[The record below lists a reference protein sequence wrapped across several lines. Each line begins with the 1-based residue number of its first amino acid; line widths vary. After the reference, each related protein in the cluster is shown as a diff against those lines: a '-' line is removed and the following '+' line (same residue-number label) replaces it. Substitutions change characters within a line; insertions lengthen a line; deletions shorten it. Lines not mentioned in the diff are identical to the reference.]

1 MTYNARG
8 ALSIYTKSLA
18 WGGSA
23 LLTGLLWY
31 DRRWMEQPGIT
42 LFMLG
47 AIIALRR
54 GQIPLSKFSYL
65 TQVGVVVLVGAVTV
79 GPGPVAFALGIGIF
93 TCDAFLL
100 RKMLMAAWINAGR
113 EVIGF
118 VAGYGAYAFVFH
130 FTSPSGVSLEYLPS
144 AVTLAGMYF
153 FFTRALFYFTLLV
166 RGKLEAHEGLMILRY
181 EILAYLLTLIAA
193 VISGGAIM
201 ALPPEGW
208 ITVLAVLGVLGL
220 LTKRILEEA
229 IAAEELN
236 KIALRER
243 IITSNLTLGD
253 SFTQLEK
260 LANRVLDWGDFRIY
274 RLREEQPVLVYRGA
288 LGWEGRG
295 DPPFDSAALRAMA
308 IRTGEPIVVVDSR
321 RDERIMAPSAAAL
334 SMMVLPLR
342 FGSETIGT
350 FEVDHHK
357 TRTYGKKE
365 IAAASTFAAQLATAI
380 HIADLRRPLVE
391 TVEGLGEQIRALAAT
406 AEALRGAA
414 AATAAAA
421 QQIRGGVAEQ
431 EQLVAR
437 GLEATESLSSQ
448 AREVAD
454 HGGAAVVVSDLAA
467 NVATRNRESIQDA
480 IQRLVQ
486 LHSFVSVTAGQVGEL
501 YQVTN
506 RLIGFIATIREIA
519 DLTNLIALNA
529 AIEAARAGQ
538 QGKGFAVVAEEV
550 RQLAAQ
556 SGEASREAGGL
567 VAAILGQVAQIS
579 EEMDR
584 GQATVRGVEHLS
596 ANAVKALEDI
606 VGATH
611 DAGAHARRIA
621 DTAGRQEQGVS
632 RLRDQMAGVVSVSA
646 RTLEQANS
654 AARRASETSRSHADL
669 ERAIRELS
677 TVSEHL
683 EAIARHFSHDL

>member
-1 MTYNARG
+1 
-8 ALSIYTKSLA
+8 
-18 WGGSA
+18 
-23 LLTGLLWY
+23 
-31 DRRWMEQPGIT
+31 
-42 LFMLG
+42 
-47 AIIALRR
+47 
-54 GQIPLSKFSYL
+54 
-65 TQVGVVVLVGAVTV
+65 
-79 GPGPVAFALGIGIF
+79 
-93 TCDAFLL
+93 
-100 RKMLMAAWINAGR
+100 
-113 EVIGF
+113 
-118 VAGYGAYAFVFH
+118 
-130 FTSPSGVSLEYLPS
+130 
-144 AVTLAGMYF
+144 
-153 FFTRALFYFTLLV
+153 
-166 RGKLEAHEGLMILRY
+166 MILRY

-193 VISGGAIM
+193 LVSGGAIM

-229 IAAEELN
+229 ITAEELN

-253 SFTQLEK
+253 AFTQLEQ

-295 DPPFDSAALRAMA
+295 DPPFDSAALRAIA
-308 IRTGEPIVVVDSR
+308 IRTGEPVVVVDSR
-321 RDERIMAPSAAAL
+321 QDERIMAPSAAAL

-342 FGSETIGT
+342 FGNETIGT

-448 AREVAD
+448 AREVAE
-454 HGGAAVVVSDLAA
+454 HGGAAVTVSDLAA

-486 LHSFVSVTAGQVGEL
+486 LHSFVSVTTGQVGEL

-506 RLIGFIATIREIA
+506 RLIGFIATIRESPTLPTSSPSTLRSRRPAPGNRGRASPSSPKRCDSSRPRAVKRHVKPADWSRRSWPRSPRFPKRWIA
-519 DLTNLIALNA
+519 GRRRFAALSTCRPTRRRRWRISSAPPMMPEPMRA
-529 AIEAARAGQ
+529 ASRIQRAG
-538 QGKGFAVVAEEV
+538 
-550 RQLAAQ
+550 R
-556 SGEASREAGGL
+556 SRA
-567 VAAILGQVAQIS
+567 
-579 EEMDR
+579 
-584 GQATVRGVEHLS
+584 
-596 ANAVKALEDI
+596 
-606 VGATH
+606 
-611 DAGAHARRIA
+611 
-621 DTAGRQEQGVS
+621 
-632 RLRDQMAGVVSVSA
+632 
-646 RTLEQANS
+646 
-654 AARRASETSRSHADL
+654 
-669 ERAIRELS
+669 
-677 TVSEHL
+677 
-683 EAIARHFSHDL
+683 

>member
-8 ALSIYTKSLA
+8 ALSIYTKILA

-23 LLTGLLWY
+23 LLVALLWS
-31 DRRWMEQPGIT
+31 DRRWMEQPWIT

-79 GPGPVAFALGIGIF
+79 GPGPVAFALGVGIF
-93 TCDAFLL
+93 TSDAFLL
-100 RKMLMAAWINAGR
+100 RKMLMASWINAGR

-193 VISGGAIM
+193 VVSGGAIM

-253 SFTQLEK
+253 AFTQLEK

-342 FGSETIGT
+342 FGNETIGT

-365 IAAASTFAAQLATAI
+365 LAAASTFAAQLATAI

-391 TVEGLGEQIRALAAT
+391 TVDGLGAQIRALAAT

-677 TVSEHL
+677 NVTEHL

>member
-8 ALSIYTKSLA
+8 ALSIYTKILA

-23 LLTGLLWY
+23 LLVALLWS
-31 DRRWMEQPGIT
+31 DRRWMEQPWIT

-79 GPGPVAFALGIGIF
+79 GPGPVAFALGVGIF
-93 TCDAFLL
+93 TSDAFLL
-100 RKMLMAAWINAGR
+100 RKMLMASWINAGR

-193 VISGGAIM
+193 VVSGGAIM

-253 SFTQLEK
+253 AFTQLEK

-342 FGSETIGT
+342 FGNDTIGT

-391 TVEGLGEQIRALAAT
+391 TVDGLGAQIRALAAT

-669 ERAIRELS
+669 ERGIRELS
-677 TVSEHL
+677 NVTEHL

>member
-8 ALSIYTKSLA
+8 ALSIYTKILA

-23 LLTGLLWY
+23 LLVALLWS
-31 DRRWMEQPGIT
+31 DRRWMEQPWIT

-79 GPGPVAFALGIGIF
+79 GPGPVAFALGVGIF
-93 TCDAFLL
+93 TSDAFLL
-100 RKMLMAAWINAGR
+100 RKMLMASWINAGR

-193 VISGGAIM
+193 VVSGGAIM

-253 SFTQLEK
+253 AFTQLEK

-342 FGSETIGT
+342 FGNDTIGT

-391 TVEGLGEQIRALAAT
+391 TVDGLGAQIRALAAT

-596 ANAVKALEDI
+596 ANAAKAWEDI

-677 TVSEHL
+677 NVTEHL

>member
-1 MTYNARG
+1 MTYNARV
-8 ALSIYTKSLA
+8 ALGVYTKILA

-23 LLTGLLWY
+23 LLIALLLS
-31 DRRWMEQPGIT
+31 DRSWMEQPWIT

-54 GQIPLSKFSYL
+54 GQIALSKFSYL

-79 GPGPVAFALGIGIF
+79 GPAPVAFALGVGIF

-100 RKMLMAAWINAGR
+100 RKMLMASWINAGR

-118 VAGYGAYAFVFH
+118 VAAYGAYAFVFH
-130 FTSPSGVSLEYLPS
+130 STGPSGVSLEYLP
-144 AVTLAGMYF
+144 AGMTLAGMYF

-193 VISGGAIM
+193 VVSGGAIM

-253 SFTQLEK
+253 AFTQLEQ

-274 RLREEQPVLVYRGA
+274 RLREEQAVMVYRGA

-295 DPPFDSAALRAMA
+295 DPPFDSTALRAMA
-308 IRTGEPIVVVDSR
+308 IRTGEPVVVVDSR

-342 FGSETIGT
+342 FGNETIGT
-350 FEVDHHK
+350 FELDHHK

-365 IAAASTFAAQLATAI
+365 LAAASTFAAQLATAI
-380 HIADLRRPLVE
+380 HIADLRRPLVD
-391 TVEGLGEQIRALAAT
+391 TVDGLGLQIRALATT

-454 HGGAAVVVSDLAA
+454 HGGAAVAVSDLAA
-467 NVATRNRESIQDA
+467 NVASRNRESIQDA

-596 ANAVKALEDI
+596 ANAAKALEDI

-632 RLRDQMAGVVSVSA
+632 RLRDQMVGVVSVSA

-677 TVSEHL
+677 TVTEHL

>member
-8 ALSIYTKSLA
+8 ALSIYTKILA

-23 LLTGLLWY
+23 LLVALLWS
-31 DRRWMEQPGIT
+31 DRRWMEQPWIT

-79 GPGPVAFALGIGIF
+79 GPGPVAFALGVGIF
-93 TCDAFLL
+93 TSDAFLL
-100 RKMLMAAWINAGR
+100 RKMLMASWINAGR

-193 VISGGAIM
+193 VVSGGAIM

-253 SFTQLEK
+253 AFTQLEK

-342 FGSETIGT
+342 FGNDTIGT

-391 TVEGLGEQIRALAAT
+391 TVDGLGAQIRALAAT

-677 TVSEHL
+677 NVTEHL

>member
-8 ALSIYTKSLA
+8 ALSIYTKILA

-23 LLTGLLWY
+23 LLVALLWS
-31 DRRWMEQPGIT
+31 DRRWMEQPWIT

-79 GPGPVAFALGIGIF
+79 GPGPVAFALGVGIF
-93 TCDAFLL
+93 TSDAFLL
-100 RKMLMAAWINAGR
+100 RKMLMASWINAGR

-193 VISGGAIM
+193 VVSGGAIM

-253 SFTQLEK
+253 AFTQLEK

-342 FGSETIGT
+342 FGNETIGT

-365 IAAASTFAAQLATAI
+365 LAAASTFAAQLATAI

-391 TVEGLGEQIRALAAT
+391 TVDGLGAQIRALAAT

-677 TVSEHL
+677 NVTEHL
-683 EAIARHFSHDL
+683 EAIAKHFSHDL

>member
-8 ALSIYTKSLA
+8 ALSIYTKVLA

-23 LLTGLLWY
+23 LLVALLWY
-31 DRRWMEQPGIT
+31 DRRWMEQPWIT

-79 GPGPVAFALGIGIF
+79 GPGPVAFALGVGIF
-93 TCDAFLL
+93 TSDAFLL
-100 RKMLMAAWINAGR
+100 RKMLMASWINAGR

-193 VISGGAIM
+193 VVSGGAIM

-253 SFTQLEK
+253 AFTQLEK

-342 FGSETIGT
+342 FGNDTIGT

-391 TVEGLGEQIRALAAT
+391 TVDGLGAQIRALAAT

-486 LHSFVSVTAGQVGEL
+486 LHSFVSVTAAQVGEL

-677 TVSEHL
+677 NVTEHL

>member
-8 ALSIYTKSLA
+8 ALSNYVRILA

-23 LLTGLLWY
+23 LLVAVLAT
-31 DRRWMEQPGIT
+31 DRRWMEQPMVT

-47 AIIALRR
+47 AIIGLRR

-79 GPGPVAFALGIGIF
+79 GPAPVAFALGVGIF
-93 TCDAFLL
+93 TSDAFLL
-100 RKMLMAAWINAGR
+100 RKMLMASWINAGR

-118 VAGYGAYAFVFH
+118 IAAYGAYAFVFH
-130 FTSPSGVSLEYLPS
+130 FTAPSGISLEYLPS

-193 VISGGAIM
+193 LVSGGAIM

-208 ITVLAVLGVLGL
+208 VTVLAVLVVLGL

-243 IITSNLTLGD
+243 IITSNLTLAD
-253 SFTQLEK
+253 AFTQLEQ

-274 RLREEQPVLVYRGA
+274 RLRDEQPVLVYRGV

-295 DPPFDSAALRAMA
+295 DPPFDSTALRAIA
-308 IRTGEPIVVVDSR
+308 IRTGEPIVVTDSR
-321 RDERIMAPSAAAL
+321 RDERIMAPSSAAL

-342 FGSETIGT
+342 FGNEAIGT

-391 TVEGLGEQIRALAAT
+391 TIDGLGAQIRALATT
-406 AEALRGAA
+406 AESLRGAA

-437 GLEATESLSSQ
+437 GLEATEGLSSQ

-454 HGGAAVVVSDLAA
+454 HGGAAVTVCDLAA
-467 NVATRNRESIQDA
+467 GVAARNRESIQDA

-567 VAAILGQVAQIS
+567 VAAILAQVAQIS

-646 RTLEQANS
+646 STLEQANS

>member
-8 ALSIYTKSLA
+8 ALSIYTKILA

-23 LLTGLLWY
+23 LLVALLWS
-31 DRRWMEQPGIT
+31 DRRWMEQPWIT

-79 GPGPVAFALGIGIF
+79 GPGPVAFALGVGIF
-93 TCDAFLL
+93 TSDAFLL
-100 RKMLMAAWINAGR
+100 RKMLMASWINAGR

-193 VISGGAIM
+193 VVSGGAIM

-253 SFTQLEK
+253 AFTQLEK

-295 DPPFDSAALRAMA
+295 DPPFDSAALRAIA
-308 IRTGEPIVVVDSR
+308 IRTGEPVVVVDSR

-342 FGSETIGT
+342 FGNDTIGT

-391 TVEGLGEQIRALAAT
+391 TVDGLGAQIRALAAT

-486 LHSFVSVTAGQVGEL
+486 LHSFVSVTAAQVGEL

-677 TVSEHL
+677 NVTEHL

>member
-8 ALSIYTKSLA
+8 ALSIYTKVLA

-23 LLTGLLWY
+23 LLVALLAN
-31 DRRWMEQPGIT
+31 DRRWMEQPWIT

-47 AIIALRR
+47 AIILLRR

-79 GPGPVAFALGIGIF
+79 GPAPVAFALGVGIF

-100 RKMLMAAWINAGR
+100 RKMLMASWINAGR

-118 VAGYGAYAFVFH
+118 AAGYGAYAFVFH
-130 FTSPSGVSLEYLPS
+130 FTSPSGVSLEYLPA

-153 FFTRALFYFTLLV
+153 FFTRSLFYFTLLV

-193 VISGGAIM
+193 VVSGGAIM

-208 ITVLAVLGVLGL
+208 ITVLAVLSVLGL

-253 SFTQLEK
+253 AFTQLEK

-308 IRTGEPIVVVDSR
+308 IRTGEPVVVVDSR

-342 FGSETIGT
+342 FGNETIGT

-365 IAAASTFAAQLATAI
+365 LAAASTFAAQLATAI

-391 TVEGLGEQIRALAAT
+391 TVDGLGLQIRALATT
-406 AEALRGAA
+406 AESLRGAA

-454 HGGAAVVVSDLAA
+454 HGGAAVTVSDLAA
-467 NVATRNRESIQDA
+467 SVATQNRESIQDA

-677 TVSEHL
+677 TVTEHL

>member
-8 ALSIYTKSLA
+8 ALSIYTKVLA

-23 LLTGLLWY
+23 LLIALLWS
-31 DRRWMEQPGIT
+31 DRRWMEQPWIT

-47 AIIALRR
+47 AVIALRR

-79 GPGPVAFALGIGIF
+79 GPGPVAFALGVGIF

-100 RKMLMAAWINAGR
+100 RKMLMASWINAGR

-130 FTSPSGVSLEYLPS
+130 FTSPSGISLEYLPS

-193 VISGGAIM
+193 VVSGGAIM

-253 SFTQLEK
+253 AFTQLEK

-288 LGWEGRG
+288 LGWEGRA
-295 DPPFDSAALRAMA
+295 DPPFDSAALRAIA

-342 FGSETIGT
+342 FGNETIGT

-365 IAAASTFAAQLATAI
+365 LAAASTFAAQLATAI

-486 LHSFVSVTAGQVGEL
+486 LHSFVSVTAGQVSEL

-596 ANAVKALEDI
+596 ANAAKAWEDI

>member
-1 MTYNARG
+1 MVRPALDGAARDH
-8 ALSIYTKSLA
+8 ALHA
-18 WGGSA
+18 GRDNRA
-23 LLTGLLWY
+23 PP
-31 DRRWMEQPGIT
+31 R
-42 LFMLG
+42 
-47 AIIALRR
+47 A
-54 GQIPLSKFSYL
+54 IPLSKFSYL

-208 ITVLAVLGVLGL
+208 ITVLAVLGVLGSSPSASL
-220 LTKRILEEA
+220 KRRSPPRSSTRSRCASESSPA
-229 IAAEELN
+229 TSRWATHSPNSKSSRTGCSTGATSGSTGSGRSNRSWSIAG
-236 KIALRER
+236 
-243 IITSNLTLGD
+243 SGLG
-253 SFTQLEK
+253 
-260 LANRVLDWGDFRIY
+260 
-274 RLREEQPVLVYRGA
+274 
-288 LGWEGRG
+288 GRG

-334 SMMVLPLR
+334 SMMLLPLR
-342 FGSETIGT
+342 FGNETIGT

-365 IAAASTFAAQLATAI
+365 LAAASTFAAQLATAI

-550 RQLAAQ
+550 RQLATQ

-579 EEMDR
+579 KRWIGAGDGSRR
-584 GQATVRGVEHLS
+584 GAPVGQRGE
-596 ANAVKALEDI
+596 
-606 VGATH
+606 GAGGYRRRH
-611 DAGAHARRIA
+611 SRCGPARRIA

-669 ERAIRELS
+669 EQAIRELS

>member
-8 ALSIYTKSLA
+8 ALSIYTKVLA

-23 LLTGLLWY
+23 LLIATLWS
-31 DRRWMEQPGIT
+31 DRRWMEQPWIT

-47 AIIALRR
+47 AVIALRR

-79 GPGPVAFALGIGIF
+79 GPGPVAFALGVGIF

-100 RKMLMAAWINAGR
+100 RKMLMASWINAGR

-118 VAGYGAYAFVFH
+118 VAAYGAYAFVFH

-193 VISGGAIM
+193 VVSGGAIM

-253 SFTQLEK
+253 AFTQLEK

-295 DPPFDSAALRAMA
+295 DPPFDSAALRAIA
-308 IRTGEPIVVVDSR
+308 IRTGEPVVVVDSR

-342 FGSETIGT
+342 FGNETIGT

-365 IAAASTFAAQLATAI
+365 LAAASTFAAQLATAI

-391 TVEGLGEQIRALAAT
+391 TVTGLGEQIRALAAT

-448 AREVAD
+448 AREVAE

-486 LHSFVSVTAGQVGEL
+486 LHSFVSVTAAQVGEL

-596 ANAVKALEDI
+596 ANAAKAWEDI

-677 TVSEHL
+677 NVTEHL
-683 EAIARHFSHDL
+683 EAIAKHFSHDL

>member
-8 ALSIYTKSLA
+8 ALSIYTKILA

-23 LLTGLLWY
+23 LLVAMLWS
-31 DRRWMEQPGIT
+31 DRRWMEQPWIT

-79 GPGPVAFALGIGIF
+79 GPGPVAFALGVGIF
-93 TCDAFLL
+93 TSDAFLL
-100 RKMLMAAWINAGR
+100 RKMLMASWINAGR

-153 FFTRALFYFTLLV
+153 FFTRSLFYFTLLV

-193 VISGGAIM
+193 VVSGGAIM

-253 SFTQLEK
+253 AFTQLEK

-342 FGSETIGT
+342 FGNETIGT

-391 TVEGLGEQIRALAAT
+391 TVDGLGAQIRALAAT
-406 AEALRGAA
+406 AESLRGAA

-596 ANAVKALEDI
+596 ANAAKAWEDI

-621 DTAGRQEQGVS
+621 DTAGRQEQGVI

-677 TVSEHL
+677 NVTEHL

>member
-8 ALSIYTKSLA
+8 ALSIYTKILA

-23 LLTGLLWY
+23 LLVALLWS
-31 DRRWMEQPGIT
+31 DRRWMEQPWIT

-79 GPGPVAFALGIGIF
+79 GPGPVAFALGVGIF
-93 TCDAFLL
+93 TSDAFLL
-100 RKMLMAAWINAGR
+100 RKMLMASWINAGR

-253 SFTQLEK
+253 AFTQLEK

-342 FGSETIGT
+342 FGNDTIGT

-391 TVEGLGEQIRALAAT
+391 TVDGLGAQIRALAAT

-677 TVSEHL
+677 NVTEHL

>member
-8 ALSIYTKSLA
+8 ALSIYTKVLA

-23 LLTGLLWY
+23 LLIATLWS
-31 DRRWMEQPGIT
+31 DRRWMEQPWIT

-47 AIIALRR
+47 AVIALRR

-79 GPGPVAFALGIGIF
+79 GPGPVAFALGVGIF

-100 RKMLMAAWINAGR
+100 RKMLMASWINAGR

-118 VAGYGAYAFVFH
+118 VAAYGAYAFVFH

-193 VISGGAIM
+193 VVSGGAIM

-253 SFTQLEK
+253 AFTQLEK

-295 DPPFDSAALRAMA
+295 DPPFDSAALRAIA
-308 IRTGEPIVVVDSR
+308 IRTGEPVVVVDSR

-342 FGSETIGT
+342 FGNETIGT

-365 IAAASTFAAQLATAI
+365 LAAASTFAAQLATAI

-391 TVEGLGEQIRALAAT
+391 TVTGLGEQIRALAAT

-448 AREVAD
+448 AREVAE

-486 LHSFVSVTAGQVGEL
+486 LHSFVSVTAAQVGEL

-596 ANAVKALEDI
+596 ANAAKAWEDI

-677 TVSEHL
+677 NVTEHL

>member
-8 ALSIYTKSLA
+8 ALSIYTKILA

-23 LLTGLLWY
+23 LLVALLWS
-31 DRRWMEQPGIT
+31 DRRWMEQPWIT

-79 GPGPVAFALGIGIF
+79 GPGPVAFALGVGIF
-93 TCDAFLL
+93 TSDAFLL
-100 RKMLMAAWINAGR
+100 RKMLMASWINAGR

-193 VISGGAIM
+193 VVSGGAIM

-253 SFTQLEK
+253 AFTQLEK

-342 FGSETIGT
+342 FGNDTIGT

-391 TVEGLGEQIRALAAT
+391 TVTGLGEQIRALAAT

-448 AREVAD
+448 AREVAE

-486 LHSFVSVTAGQVGEL
+486 LHSFVSVTAAQVGEL

-596 ANAVKALEDI
+596 ANAAKAWEDI

-677 TVSEHL
+677 NVTEHL

>member
-8 ALSIYTKSLA
+8 ALSIYTKVLA

-23 LLTGLLWY
+23 LLIATLWS
-31 DRRWMEQPGIT
+31 DRRWMEQPWIT

-47 AIIALRR
+47 AVIALRR

-79 GPGPVAFALGIGIF
+79 GPGPVAFALGVGIF

-100 RKMLMAAWINAGR
+100 RKMLMASWINAGR

-118 VAGYGAYAFVFH
+118 VAAYGAYAFVFH

-193 VISGGAIM
+193 VVSGGAIM

-253 SFTQLEK
+253 AFTQLEK

-295 DPPFDSAALRAMA
+295 DPPFDSAALRAIA
-308 IRTGEPIVVVDSR
+308 IRTGEPVVVVDSR

-334 SMMVLPLR
+334 SMMLLPLR
-342 FGSETIGT
+342 FGNETIGT

-365 IAAASTFAAQLATAI
+365 LAAASTFAAQLATAI

-391 TVEGLGEQIRALAAT
+391 TVTGLGEQIRALAAT

-448 AREVAD
+448 AREVAE

-486 LHSFVSVTAGQVGEL
+486 LHSFVSVTAAQVGEL

-596 ANAVKALEDI
+596 ANAAKAWEDI

-677 TVSEHL
+677 NVTEHL
-683 EAIARHFSHDL
+683 EAIAKHFSHDL